1 MVLLLSFHFLTF
13 RFILILLLCSL
24 VGVIYGSA
32 LYFRSRKT
40 LEISTF
46 LNLTLFFI
54 RFFIVTLTAFI
65 VFGPSI
71 VHVIKFT
78 EKPILLFAQDNSYSI
93 GHSKDSAFYN
103 NLFKINLTNLKA
115 KLSNKYDVQSFT
127 FGAAIKKSDSL
138 NFSETETNMSAFFDF
153 YKSNF
158 IGRNVGAIILIS
170 DGLVNSGFNPI
181 YAAKDIREPIY
192 AIALGDTLVNKDIS
206 IVNIEHNQSAY
217 IGDNFPVKISIKA
230 TFAEKE
236 PLHLT
241 VSTKNKVVVE
251 ETIQIPNANYSTIIP
266 LNLKAET
273 VGSQLY
279 TVKIAPLKSEVN
291 LSNNQANFFIDIRDS
306 KETIAIVYHAP
317 HPDIECIKSAL
328 ETNSNYAIKLIDANS
343 ITTIDKHEKISLY
356 ILHQLSKSDNAL
368 SLLAASSSPILFIG
382 DAPGSAT
389 LGIKNASNYSQNIAV
404 EPCLNELFSL
414 FTISPELKDF
424 INHSPAIISPIGS
437 YQVPASSSVLMYRKI
452 GNVETSDPLFLFNS
466 INNKRVGYFLGD
478 GLWRW
483 SFANVK
489 LSGTRKLFNEL
500 INKTVYYLSVSSDN
514 KRFYI
519 YNKHVFNENENIEMT
534 AEVLNSSYEL
544 ISEPDIKLSIIN
556 AENKKFNFLFD
567 KSTSGYHLK
576 AGSLPPGIYS
586 YEATVKIGSEN
597 FNQKGNFIVQK
608 LLLENSTTTADHHL
622 LYTISQ
628 QHNGKVIYPSTMN
641 SLENLLDKRDDIVT
655 ISHEENEQ
663 SDLINFKLFFLL
675 IVILLGLE
683 WTIRKRNGV

>member
-1 MVLLLSFHFLTF
+1 M
-13 RFILILLLCSL
+13 LLLCSL
-24 VGVIYGSA
+24 IGVTYGIA
-32 LYFRSRKT
+32 LYFRNRKS
-40 LEISTF
+40 LEISVF
-46 LNLTLFFI
+46 KNLLLFFI

-71 VHVIKFT
+71 GHVMKFT

-93 GHSKDSAFYN
+93 GHSKDSAFYDHV
-103 NLFKINLTNLKA
+103 FKTNLNKLKA
-115 KLSNKYDVQSFT
+115 TLSNKYDVQSFS
-127 FGAAIKKSDSL
+127 FGSTIKKTDSL
-138 NFSETETNMSAFFDF
+138 DFSETETNMSAFFDF

-158 IGRNVGAIILIS
+158 IGRNVGAIILSS

-181 YAAKDIREPIY
+181 YAAKDIQEPIY
-192 AIALGDTLVNKDIS
+192 AIALGDTLVNKDVS
-206 IVNIEHNQSAY
+206 IVNIEHNQFAY
-217 IGDNFPVKISIKA
+217 LGDNFPVKISIKA
-230 TFAEKE
+230 TFAENE
-236 PLHLT
+236 PLHII
-241 VSTKNKVVVE
+241 VSTKNKVVAE
-251 ETIQIPNANYSTIIP
+251 QTINTTNSNYSTIIP

-273 VGSQLY
+273 IGSQLY
-279 TVKIAPLKSEVN
+279 SVKIAPLKSEVN
-291 LSNNQANFFIDIRDS
+291 LSNNQANFFIDVRDS

-328 ETNSNYAIKLIDANS
+328 ESNSNYTIKLIDANS

-368 SLLAASSSPILFIG
+368 SLIAASSIPILFIG
-382 DAPGSAT
+382 DSPGSSI
-389 LGIKNASNYSQNIAV
+389 LGIKPASNYSQNITT
-404 EPCLNELFSL
+404 EPCLNESFSL

-424 INHSPAIISPIGS
+424 INHSPAIISPLGS
-437 YQVPASSSVLMYRKI
+437 FQAPASSSVLIYRKI

-466 INNKRVGYFLGD
+466 LNNKRVGYFLGD

-514 KRFYI
+514 KRFSI
-519 YNKHVFNENENIEMT
+519 FSKHVFNENVNIEMT

-544 ISEPDIKLSIIN
+544 IFEPDIKLSIIN
-556 AENKKFNFLFD
+556 TENKKFNFFFD

-586 YEATVKIGSEN
+586 YEATVKIGSESYS
-597 FNQKGNFIVQK
+597 QKGNFMVQK

-628 QHNGKVIYPSTMN
+628 QHSGKVVYPSNMN
-641 SLENLLDKRDDIVT
+641 SLKNLLDKRDDIFT
-655 ISHEENEQ
+655 ILREENEQ

-675 IVILLGLE
+675 IIILLGLE
-683 WTIRKRNGV
+683 WTIRKRNGI